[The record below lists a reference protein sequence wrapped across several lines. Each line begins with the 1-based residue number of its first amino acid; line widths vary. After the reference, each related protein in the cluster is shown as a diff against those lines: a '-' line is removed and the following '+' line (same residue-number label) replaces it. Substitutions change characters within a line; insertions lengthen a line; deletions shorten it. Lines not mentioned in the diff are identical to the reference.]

1 MRVTKETIESL
12 KLQGIIIK
20 NYPTTYDEFYKKCW
34 GKCYKDSI
42 RSYFSQNDWTH
53 EWTTDEIE
61 KLATDSANNDVD
73 FYVNNWYESTLLFIE
88 YEGRLIVRKE
98 TIKNKEITIDYIL
111 KWIEKDKKMYR
122 GKYGKFTLALQ
133 KLVSTQLKDFLI
145 YPTTYGIGV
154 WVFYN
159 FNFDKDKNA
168 ITELLD
174 KCGIEYYN
182 EYSQAK
188 YVYRYKISKAKENIN
203 KLRKIK

>member
-61 KLATDSANNDVD
+61 KLATESANNDVD

-88 YEGRLIVRKE
+88 YDGRLIVRKE

-122 GKYGKFTLALQ
+122 GKYGKFTLTLQ
-133 KLVSTQLKDFLI
+133 KLVSTHLKDFLI

-188 YVYRYKISKAKENIN
+188 YVYRYKISKANENIN